1 MSPSDELDHLL
12 LDNNKLIL
20 QNIADDLRSR
30 LPLEAMFPSEAAA
43 HHKVRGVW
51 MGVGVKEAWAV
62 VVQVLFLSCRSRLI
76 FSSSRSEDFY
86 FLSNKVQLKVFG
98 LL

>member
-1 MSPSDELDHLL
+1 MSSFLFVSPSDELDHLL

-43 HHKVRGVW
+43 QQKVRGVW
-51 MGVGVKEAWAV
+51 MGVGGVKEAWPV
-62 VVQVLFLSCRSRLI
+62 LVQVLFLSCRSRLI
-76 FSSSRSEDFY
+76 FS
-86 FLSNKVQLKVFG
+86 L
-98 LL
+98 